1 MYKPGGT
8 LRDAVQAIETG
19 RYVLPAIQREFV
31 WRPDQICR
39 LFDSIMQGIPFGTF
53 LFWRVE
59 PKSAEAYKFYGFV
72 RDYHERDNPHC
83 PDLGPIT
90 GRELTAVLDGQQ
102 RLSALN
108 IGLRGSMAW
117 RLPNK
122 WKTNKNAYPVKHL
135 YLNLLHAPDPDEEG
149 EAFQFRFLDEPHT
162 YVPGSEL
169 WFRVPSILK
178 MESGPP
184 MLEWVMRVATAEGVT
199 ISQADMS
206 AAYKVLFLLHRVI
219 HSENKVSY
227 YEEDSQSLER
237 VLRIFIRLNSGG
249 TVLSYSDLLLSIA
262 VAQWQDLDARKEIH
276 SLRDDLNAIGTGFS
290 FSNDFILKAG
300 LMLADI
306 SSVGFKVENFTRP
319 NMAELEKRWSGI
331 RRALILAVEL
341 AASFGLSG
349 QGRWAESSLLPIA
362 YYLHRLG
369 APDNFVTHSSRA
381 TDRAAIQ
388 SWLVR
393 SLLKPS
399 GIWGSA
405 LDTLLT
411 ALRGVIRASQEAAF
425 PAGAL
430 ETEMKA
436 RGKGLEFSEAEVE
449 FLLDTSYPDYRTFL
463 LLSFLYPFVDLK
475 NHFHVDHVFPKSML
489 TPAQLR
495 RAGIPPESIDDLSAR
510 ANRLPN
516 LQLLGGAENNE
527 KRAKLP
533 KAWLASAFATDA
545 AGAEFAAKHDFGS
558 VPGSA
563 AEFAAFF
570 DARRAFMKARL
581 QKLLGVVSAPSG
593 EMGSKLDAVEAV
605 SGGAH
610 QMESASWKAESFLHE
625 SLSGPSVGFLWRDV
639 LLPDGTDILMTYKG
653 KSFQA
658 KIIGSEFTYE
668 GRCMSPSEF
677 ASSVADGTSR
687 NAWRDLM
694 VKRPQDLHFL
704 PADDFRRKFN

>member
-8 LRDAVQAIETG
+8 LRDAVQAIEMG

-31 WRPDQICR
+31 WRPDQISR

-59 PKSAEAYKFYGFV
+59 PKSVEAYKFYGFV

-108 IGLRGSMAW
+108 IGLRGSMAL

-122 WKTNKNAYPVKHL
+122 WKTNKNAYPVRHL
-135 YLNLLHAPDPDEEG
+135 YLNLLHKPDPNEDEDEE
-149 EAFQFRFLDEPHT
+149 AYQFRFLDEPYA
-162 YVPGSEL
+162 YVPGESL
-169 WFRVPSILK
+169 WFRVPSVLTMK
-178 MESGPP
+178 SGPS
-184 MLEWVMRVATAEGVT
+184 MLGWITKALTTDGGMVPQEDATA
-199 ISQADMS
+199 
-206 AAYKVLFLLHRVI
+206 AYEVLDLLHRVI
-219 HSENKVSY
+219 HAENKISY

-262 VAQWQDLDARKEIH
+262 VAQWQELDARKEIH
-276 SLRDDLNAIGTGFS
+276 SLRDDLNAIGTGFT

-331 RRALILAVEL
+331 RRSLILAVEL

-362 YYLHRLG
+362 YHLHRLG
-369 APDNFVTHSSRA
+369 APGNFVTHGSCA
-381 TDRAAIQ
+381 VDRAAIRL
-388 SWLVR
+388 WLVR
-393 SLLKPS
+393 SLVKPS

-411 ALRGVIRASQEAAF
+411 ALRGVIRASPDETF
-425 PAGAL
+425 PAKAL
-430 ETEMKA
+430 EAEMKA
-436 RGKGLEFSEAEVE
+436 RGKSLEFSEAEVD

-475 NHFHVDHVFPKSML
+475 NHFHVDHVFPKFML
-489 TPAQLR
+489 TSAQLR
-495 RAGIPPESIDDLSAR
+495 KAGIPGEVTDDLSAKM
-510 ANRLPN
+510 NKLPN

-533 KAWLASAFATDA
+533 RAWLATAFATEA
-545 AGAEFAAKHDFGS
+545 AGAEFALKHDLGS

-563 AEFAAFF
+563 IEFTTFF
-570 DARRAFMKARL
+570 DLRRAIMKTRL
-581 QKLLGVVSAPSG
+581 QKLLVV
-593 EMGSKLDAVEAV
+593 V
-605 SGGAH
+605 
-610 QMESASWKAESFLHE
+610 
-625 SLSGPSVGFLWRDV
+625 
-639 LLPDGTDILMTYKG
+639 
-653 KSFQA
+653 
-658 KIIGSEFTYE
+658 
-668 GRCMSPSEF
+668 
-677 ASSVADGTSR
+677 
-687 NAWRDLM
+687 
-694 VKRPQDLHFL
+694 
-704 PADDFRRKFN
+704 PADEAA

>member
-59 PKSAEAYKFYGFV
+59 PTSAEAYKFYGFV

-135 YLNLLHAPDPDEEG
+135 YLNLLHKPDPDEEG
-149 EAFQFRFLDEPHT
+149 EAYQFRFLDEPHA
-162 YVPGSEL
+162 YVPGKDL
-169 WFRVPSILK
+169 WFRVPSILTMK
-178 MESGPP
+178 SGPL
-184 MLEWVMRVATAEGVT
+184 MLGWVTKALITDGGMVPQEDATA
-199 ISQADMS
+199 
-206 AAYKVLFLLHRVI
+206 AYEVLDLLHRVI
-219 HSENKVSY
+219 HAENKVSY

-262 VAQWQDLDARKEIH
+262 VAQWQELDARKEIH
-276 SLRDDLNAIGTGFS
+276 SLRDDLNAIGTGFT

-306 SSVGFKVENFTRP
+306 SSVGFKVENFTKP
-319 NMAELEKRWSGI
+319 NMAELEKRWSDI

-341 AASFGLSG
+341 AAFFGLSG

-362 YYLHRLG
+362 YYLHRLR
-369 APDNFVTHSSRA
+369 APDNFVTHGSRA
-381 TDRAAIQ
+381 ADRAAIQ

-393 SLLKPS
+393 SLVKPS

-411 ALRGVIRASQEAAF
+411 ALRGVIRASQDGAF
-425 PAGAL
+425 PAKAL
-430 ETEMKA
+430 EAEMKA
-436 RGKGLEFSEAEVE
+436 RGKGLEFSEAEVD

-495 RAGIPPESIDDLSAR
+495 RAGIAAEAIDDLSAR
-510 ANRLPN
+510 TNRLPN

-533 KAWLASAFATDA
+533 KAWLASAFATEA
-545 AGAEFAAKHDFGS
+545 AGVEFVSKHDLGS
-558 VPGSA
+558 VPESA
-563 AEFAAFF
+563 IEFATFF
-570 DARRAFMKARL
+570 DARRIIMKMRL
-581 QKLLGVVSAPSG
+581 QKLLV
-593 EMGSKLDAVEAV
+593 AVPTTQDEA
-605 SGGAH
+605 A
-610 QMESASWKAESFLHE
+610 
-625 SLSGPSVGFLWRDV
+625 
-639 LLPDGTDILMTYKG
+639 
-653 KSFQA
+653 
-658 KIIGSEFTYE
+658 
-668 GRCMSPSEF
+668 
-677 ASSVADGTSR
+677 
-687 NAWRDLM
+687 
-694 VKRPQDLHFL
+694 
-704 PADDFRRKFN
+704 

>member
-31 WRPDQICR
+31 WRPDQVCR
-39 LFDSIMQGIPFGTF
+39 LFDSIMQSIPFGTF

-59 PKSAEAYKFYGFV
+59 PRNAEAYKFYGFV
-72 RDYHERDNPHC
+72 RNYHERDDPHC

-122 WKTNKNAYPVKHL
+122 WKTNKNAYPVRHL
-135 YLNLLHAPDPDEEG
+135 HLNLLHKPDPDEEG
-149 EAFQFRFLDEPHT
+149 EAYQFRFLDEPPA
-162 YVPGSEL
+162 YVPGETL
-169 WFRVPSILK
+169 WFKVPSILAMK
-178 MESGPP
+178 GGPS
-184 MLEWVMRVATAEGVT
+184 MLGWITQALKTEAGMVPQEDSTTAYE
-199 ISQADMS
+199 
-206 AAYKVLFLLHRVI
+206 VLDLLHRVI
-219 HSENKVSY
+219 HAENKVSY

-262 VAQWQDLDARKEIH
+262 VAQWQELDARKEIH
-276 SLRDDLNAIGTGFS
+276 SLRDDLNAIGTSFG

-306 SSVGFKVENFTRP
+306 SSVGFKVENFTKP

-331 RRALILAVEL
+331 RRALILTVEL

-369 APDNFVTHSSRA
+369 APDNFVTHGSRA
-381 TDRAAIQ
+381 ADRAAIR

-411 ALRGVIRASQEAAF
+411 ALRGIIRTSQDGAF
-425 PAGAL
+425 PTEAMEA
-430 ETEMKA
+430 EMKA
-436 RGKGLEFSEAEVE
+436 RGKGLEFSDAEVD
-449 FLLDTSYPDYRTFL
+449 FLLDASYPDYRTFL
-463 LLSFLYPFVDLK
+463 LLSFLYPFVDLR
-475 NHFHVDHVFPKSML
+475 NHFHVDHVLPKSLL

-495 RAGIPPESIDDLSAR
+495 RAGIAADAVDDLATK
-510 ANRLPN
+510 ANRLAN

-533 KAWLASAFATDA
+533 RAWLALAFLTEA
-545 AGAEFAAKHDFGS
+545 AGAEFVFKHDLS
-558 VPGSA
+558 PVPGSV

-570 DARRAFMKARL
+570 EARRATMKARL
-581 QKLLGVVSAPSG
+581 QRLLAVVPATQG
-593 EMGSKLDAVEAV
+593 EAA
-605 SGGAH
+605 
-610 QMESASWKAESFLHE
+610 
-625 SLSGPSVGFLWRDV
+625 
-639 LLPDGTDILMTYKG
+639 
-653 KSFQA
+653 
-658 KIIGSEFTYE
+658 
-668 GRCMSPSEF
+668 
-677 ASSVADGTSR
+677 
-687 NAWRDLM
+687 
-694 VKRPQDLHFL
+694 
-704 PADDFRRKFN
+704 

>member
-1 MYKPGGT
+1 MGQQMYKPGGT

-83 PDLGPIT
+83 PDLGPIA

-108 IGLRGSMAW
+108 IGLRGSMAL

-122 WKTNKNAYPVKHL
+122 WKTNKNAYPVRHL
-135 YLNLLHAPDPDEEG
+135 YLNLLHKPDPDEDG
-149 EAFQFRFLDEPHT
+149 EAYQFRFLDEPHV
-162 YVPGSEL
+162 YVFGQEL

-178 MESGPP
+178 MESGPS
-184 MLEWVMRVATAEGVT
+184 MLEWVMQATTAEGT
-199 ISQADMS
+199 MISQADVK
-206 AAYKVLFLLHRVI
+206 AAYKVLDLLHRVI
-219 HSENKVSY
+219 HAENKVSY

-262 VAQWQDLDARKEIH
+262 VAQWQELDARKEIH
-276 SLRDDLNAIGTGFS
+276 SLRDDLNEIGTGFT

-306 SSVGFKVENFTRP
+306 SSVGFKVENFTKP

-331 RRALILAVEL
+331 RRALILTVEL

-362 YYLHRLG
+362 YYLHRLS
-369 APDNFVTHSSRA
+369 APDNFVTHASRMA
-381 TDRAAIQ
+381 DRAAIQ

-405 LDTLLT
+405 LDTLLS
-411 ALRGVIRASQEAAF
+411 ALRGVIRASQDGGF
-425 PAGAL
+425 PTSAL
-430 ETEMKA
+430 EVEMSI
-436 RGKGLEFSEAEVE
+436 RGKGLEFSEAEIE

-463 LLSFLYPFVDLK
+463 LLSFLYPFVDLR
-475 NHFHVDHVFPKSML
+475 NHFHIDHIFPKSML

-495 RAGIPPESIDDLSAR
+495 KAGISPETIDDLAMR
-510 ANRLPN
+510 TNRLPN

-527 KRAKLP
+527 KRAKMP
-533 KAWLASAFATDA
+533 KTWLASAFATEA
-545 AGAEFAAKHDFGS
+545 ASAEFISKHDLGS
-558 VPGSA
+558 VP
-563 AEFAAFF
+563 EFATDFAIFF
-570 DARRAFMKARL
+570 DARRAVMKVCL
-581 QKLLGVVSAPSG
+581 QKLFGIMPA
-593 EMGSKLDAVEAV
+593 SKE
-605 SGGAH
+605 
-610 QMESASWKAESFLHE
+610 KA
-625 SLSGPSVGFLWRDV
+625 
-639 LLPDGTDILMTYKG
+639 
-653 KSFQA
+653 A
-658 KIIGSEFTYE
+658 
-668 GRCMSPSEF
+668 
-677 ASSVADGTSR
+677 
-687 NAWRDLM
+687 
-694 VKRPQDLHFL
+694 
-704 PADDFRRKFN
+704 